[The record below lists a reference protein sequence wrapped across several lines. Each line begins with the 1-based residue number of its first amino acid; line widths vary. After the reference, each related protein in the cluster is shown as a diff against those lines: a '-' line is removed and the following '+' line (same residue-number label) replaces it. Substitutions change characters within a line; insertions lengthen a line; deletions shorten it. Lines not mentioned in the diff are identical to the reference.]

1 MKLKYVFAI
10 TFVIIFISMAIGI
23 YYKSSYLDFNK
34 DESALDNFGIAL
46 LDDEF
51 LNFQLQNME
60 ENLDSSNIRSE
71 ERRVGKEC

>member
-34 DESALDNFGIAL
+34 DESALNNFDIAL

-51 LNFQLQNME
+51 LNF
-60 ENLDSSNIRSE
+60 
-71 ERRVGKEC
+71 